1 MNPSLIIVIC
11 ENFQKASDK
20 GEKEI
25 SSLVHL
31 RNQLLKYLPRS
42 DSIFV
47 GNPQPPVKFPM
58 HKTPSKPIL
67 VKTSS
72 IANKPLKKRQT
83 ARLSK
88 RVSFAA
94 DSSPA
99 EMTEIT
105 EQQTAKKKMSKKPKK
120 EEKCKPENNNQGD
133 INIRRFR
140 KEEETQELKIIKFNE
155 SALAIEE
162 VIQNQENLHSEQ
174 TIDVID
180 QNYAIHG
187 HHHHHNSGHSRNG
200 SGGNNIHRDDHYE
213 RHNHEIYQ
221 IRKKSTYQSS
231 KSANN
236 RRTSPPNEHQVQFH
250 SQKEK
255 GYREEDEDNEEDGLD
270 EYEAEDS
277 ISFEKKEKM
286 FKRKSR
292 EEGDGV
298 QEGREYVGV
307 GERMTNKSEQKDMLI
322 DVENM
327 HVSDISD

>member
-1 MNPSLIIVIC
+1 
-11 ENFQKASDK
+11 
-20 GEKEI
+20 
-25 SSLVHL
+25 
-31 RNQLLKYLPRS
+31 
-42 DSIFV
+42 
-47 GNPQPPVKFPM
+47 M

-72 IANKPLKKRQT
+72 MANKPPQKRQT

-99 EMTEIT
+99 EMMQIT
-105 EQQTAKKKMSKKPKK
+105 EQQTAKKTMSKKPKK
-120 EEKCKPENNNQGD
+120 EGKCEPENNNQGEV
-133 INIRRFR
+133 NIRRFR

-162 VIQNQENLHSEQ
+162 VIQIQENLHCEQ
-174 TIDVID
+174 NIDVID

-187 HHHHHNSGHSRNG
+187 HHHRHNSGHSRNG
-200 SGGNNIHRDDHYE
+200 SGGKNIHRDDNYK

-221 IRKKSTYQSS
+221 IQKKSTYQSS

-255 GYREEDEDNEEDGLD
+255 GYPGEEEDNEEDGLD
-270 EYEAEDS
+270 QYEAEDS

-292 EEGDGV
+292 EQGDGV
-298 QEGREYVGV
+298 EEGPDYVGV
-307 GERMTNKSEQKDMLI
+307 GERMTNKSEQKGML
-322 DVENM
+322 DDEDNL
-327 HVSDISD
+327 HVSDVSD